1 MKWALVIGSS
11 GDIGTQIA
19 LDLAAEGWSLYLH
32 FAHNEKKTN
41 ELYQELNQNY
51 PKQDFIPI
59 KADLLDENCID
70 QIVDS
75 IFSVNAVIFAQGT
88 TYYQLFKDF
97 PKEQI
102 EQILK
107 IQLQMPVLLLQ
118 RLEEKLAQ
126 NDYGRIV
133 FISSIYGKTGS
144 AMEVPYSMVKGAINT
159 FVKAYSKEVASLNI
173 TVNAVAPGA
182 VDTQMNAN
190 FDEETLTAI
199 KEEIPVGHL
208 ANPAEIS
215 YWVKVL
221 LDKKASYMTG
231 QTLYVTGG
239 WLD

>member
-1 MKWALVIGSS
+1 
-11 GDIGTQIA
+11 
-19 LDLAAEGWSLYLH
+19 
-32 FAHNEKKTN
+32 
-41 ELYQELNQNY
+41 
-51 PKQDFIPI
+51 
-59 KADLLDENCID
+59 
-70 QIVDS
+70 
-75 IFSVNAVIFAQGT
+75 
-88 TYYQLFKDF
+88 
-97 PKEQI
+97 
-102 EQILK
+102 
-107 IQLQMPVLLLQ
+107 MPVLLLQ

-133 FISSIYGKTGS
+133 LISSIYGKTGS

-208 ANPAEIS
+208 ANPTEIS